1 MIGSLRKH
9 QSWIWIIAIP
19 VVIVSLIS
27 FYSSGGRGGRNQ
39 GDLAIGSINGRPIK
53 REEYASARKLA
64 SLQSLLRTGQVPRD
78 GQDLKQEVF
87 NRILVEEA
95 IRHYRIEVSSEVT
108 AKFLRNMLVGE
119 NATLDLPT
127 YQKILANIGT
137 KIPGLTD
144 QDMDHYARTEV
155 GRLHLAAIFGAPGS
169 LVTQAEVED
178 NFRRAHE
185 DMIVEAAVVSAT
197 NFLAEVKADAMSV
210 SNYFSLN
217 QSFYRQPE
225 QRSAN
230 YVFIPL
236 TNFFA
241 EADAKIAKQGTNM
254 AAIVENQFTQM
265 GTNALIEP
273 LTGRQMTKP
282 EALERIRTEIRGS
295 IAGSEARIAAAKLI
309 NEVYEAQKEGPY
321 VSGLFE
327 KQAAAA
333 KLPLMNTLPF
343 EASVG
348 PLGVSAE
355 GFSEATFALTQ
366 EKPYSLRPLST
377 DKGVYV
383 LLLKQVLPARL
394 LPFETVRTQVT
405 SDFKREESLKLAR
418 NAGEKFAST
427 LTNTA
432 SAVKS
437 FAAAAKAAGFTVV
450 PLPRFSLA
458 TQALPESPLP
468 VDIRLLKAYTSG
480 LKVGASTAFVP
491 LQDGGVVMHL
501 VSKQAVDAAKL
512 KEELPAYALRFREQ
526 RVYYSFSEWLNRQ
539 AIELKLV
546 VPQS

>member
-19 VVIVSLIS
+19 VVIVSLVS
-27 FYSSGGRGGRNQ
+27 FYSSGGGG
-39 GDLAIGSINGRPIK
+39 GSGGGISVGSINGRPIK
-53 REEYASARKLA
+53 RDEYASAQKLA
-64 SLQSLLRTGQVPRD
+64 ALQSLLRTGQVPRD
-78 GQDLKQEVF
+78 GQDLRQEVF
-87 NRILVEEA
+87 DRILVEEA

-119 NATLDLPT
+119 NATLDLAT

-137 KIPGLTD
+137 KIAGLTD
-144 QDMDHYARTEV
+144 QDMDRYARTEV
-155 GRLHLAAIFGAPGS
+155 GRLHLAAIFGGPGS
-169 LVTQAEVED
+169 LVSQAEVED

-185 DMIVEAAVVSAT
+185 EMIVEAAVVSGT
-197 NFLAEVKADAMSV
+197 NFLAEVQADAASV

-230 YVFIPL
+230 YVFFPL

-265 GTNALIEP
+265 GTNSLIEP
-273 LTGRQMTKP
+273 LTGRQMTKA
-282 EALERIRTEIRGS
+282 EALERIRTEFRGS

-309 NEVYEAQKEGPY
+309 NEVYEAQNEGPY
-321 VSGLFE
+321 VAGLFE
-327 KQAAAA
+327 KKAEAA
-333 KLPLMNTLPF
+333 KLPLMSTLPF

-355 GFSEATFALTQ
+355 GFSEATFALSPD
-366 EKPYSLRPLST
+366 KPYSLRPLAS

-383 LLLKQVLPARL
+383 VLLKQVVPARL
-394 LPFETVRTQVT
+394 LPFETVRTQVIA
-405 SDFKREESLKLAR
+405 DFKREESLKLAR

-427 LTNTA
+427 LTNTT
-432 SAVKS
+432 SVVKG
-437 FAAAAKAAGFTVV
+437 FAAAAKAAGLTVV
-450 PLPRFSLA
+450 PLPKFSLA
-458 TQALPESPLP
+458 TQSLPESPLP
-468 VDIRLLKAYTSG
+468 VDIRLLKGYTSG

-501 VSKQAVDAAKL
+501 VSKQAVDPAKL
-512 KEELPAYALRFREQ
+512 KEELPAYGQRFREQ
-526 RVYYSFSEWLNRQ
+526 RVYYSFREWLNRQ
-539 AIELKLV
+539 ATELKLV